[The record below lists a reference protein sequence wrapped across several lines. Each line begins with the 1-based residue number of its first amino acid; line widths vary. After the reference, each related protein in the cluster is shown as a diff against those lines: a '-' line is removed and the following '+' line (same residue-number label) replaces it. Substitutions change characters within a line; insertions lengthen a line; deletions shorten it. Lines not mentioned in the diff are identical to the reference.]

1 MLADSTMTP
10 AGLEPHTDD
19 LIARVERIVRC
30 RTGGRI
36 RDLRVE
42 VQGGDV
48 IISGIACTYYAKQL
62 ATHAALG
69 EFDDRTLS
77 NEIEVR

>member
-1 MLADSTMTP
+1 MLADSTMSR
-10 AGLEPHTDD
+10 AGLPFSVDD
-19 LIARVERIVRC
+19 LVSRVERTVRC

-36 RDLRVE
+36 RDLHVE
-42 VQGGDV
+42 LQGDDV
-48 IISGIACTYYAKQL
+48 ILSGVACTYYAKQL

-69 EFDDRTLS
+69 ELDDRTLS

>member
-1 MLADSTMTP
+1 MLADSTLSRVAP
-10 AGLEPHTDD
+10 ESPVDD
-19 LIARVERIVRC
+19 LVARVERIVRC

-42 VQGGDV
+42 VQGDDV

-69 EFDDRTLS
+69 ELDAGTLC
-77 NEIEVR
+77 NDIEVM

>member
-1 MLADSTMTP
+1 MLADSTLSR
-10 AGLEPHTDD
+10 AGLEIPVDD
-19 LIARVERIVRC
+19 LVTRIERTVRG

-36 RDLRVE
+36 RDLHVA
-42 VQGGDV
+42 VQGGGV
-48 IISGIACTYYAKQL
+48 IISGVACTYYAKQL

-69 EFDDRTLS
+69 ELDDRTLS

>member
-1 MLADSTMTP
+1 MLADSTLPRSGADP
-10 AGLEPHTDD
+10 AGDD
-19 LIARVERIVRC
+19 LAARVERIVRC

-42 VQGGDV
+42 VQGADV
-48 IISGIACTYYAKQL
+48 IISGVACTYYAKQL

-69 EFDDRTLS
+69 ELDQRKLS
-77 NEIEVR
+77 NEIEVV

>member
-1 MLADSTMTP
+1 MLTDSTLSR
-10 AGLEPHTDD
+10 AGLDSPVDD
-19 LIARVERIVRC
+19 LVARVERIVRC

-69 EFDDRTLS
+69 ELDQRTLS
-77 NEIEVR
+77 NAIEVM

>member
-1 MLADSTMTP
+1 MLADSTLSRT
-10 AGLEPHTDD
+10 GLETPIDD

-42 VQGGDV
+42 VQGADV
-48 IISGIACTYYAKQL
+48 IISGVSCTYYAKQL
-62 ATHAALG
+62 ATHAALS
-69 EFDDRTLS
+69 ELDDRTLS
-77 NEIEVR
+77 NEIEVM

>member
-1 MLADSTMTP
+1 MLADSTMTT
-10 AGLEPHTDD
+10 AGLEAPTDD
-19 LIARVERIVRC
+19 LVARVERIVRC

-42 VQGGDV
+42 VQGADV

-62 ATHAALG
+62 ATHAALD
-69 EFDDRTLS
+69 ECDARTLS
-77 NEIEVR
+77 NEIEVM

>member
-1 MLADSTMTP
+1 MLADTAISEARVHLP
-10 AGLEPHTDD
+10 VDD
-19 LIARVERIVRC
+19 LASRVARIVRC

-36 RDLRVE
+36 RDLQVD
-42 VQGGDV
+42 VQESDV
-48 IISGIACTYYAKQL
+48 VISGVACTYYAKQL

-69 EFDDRTLS
+69 ELNDRNLS